1 MSENLRR
8 LRGSI
13 VPVVTPFGD
22 DLSVDHD
29 ALRSLIEW
37 QISQGSHGISVT
49 GTTGEPASLSM
60 EEREAI
66 FETTVSAVGGRVP
79 VVLGTGSTN
88 IDETLRLT
96 HRAEQVGAD
105 AALVI
110 VPYYNRPSQEGLFQH
125 FITVAHS
132 TDLPVIVYNIPGR
145 TAINIEPATLK
156 RIRQACPNVIGVKE
170 SNRDFEEVTRVL
182 DTVGRDFLVYSGI
195 EALCYPMLA
204 LGGSGHISATAN
216 LLPGS
221 VADLYNY
228 CAAGE
233 WEKARDLH
241 FELYALNEVLF
252 IETNPG
258 PVKAAM
264 GMMGKIRPHVR
275 LPLAAVSTE
284 HRHQIAAVM
293 ERYGLLPGDRGVT
306 D

>member
-1 MSENLRR
+1 MSQDISR

-13 VPVVTPFGD
+13 APVVTPFD
-22 DLSVDHD
+22 DNLAVDHH

-37 QISQGSHGISVT
+37 QISEGSHGISVT

-60 EEREAI
+60 DEREAI
-66 FETTVSAVGGRVP
+66 FETTVSAVARRVP

-96 HRAEQVGAD
+96 HRAEELGAD
-105 AALVI
+105 AALII

-125 FITVAHS
+125 FVTVARS
-132 TDLPVIVYNIPGR
+132 TRLPVIVYNIPGR
-145 TAINIEPATLK
+145 TATNIEPSTLK
-156 RIRQACPNVIGVKE
+156 RIRDACPNVIGVKE
-170 SNRDFEEVTRVL
+170 SNRDFEEVTRVW

-204 LGGSGHISATAN
+204 LGGAGHISATAN
-216 LLPGS
+216 LLPGP

-228 CAAGE
+228 CAAGD
-233 WEKARDLH
+233 WERARDLH
-241 FELYALNEVLF
+241 FDLYALNDVLF

-264 GMMGKIRPHVR
+264 GMMGKIRPYVR
-275 LPLAAVSTE
+275 LPLAAVSPE
-284 HRHQIAAVM
+284 HERQLAEVM
-293 ERYGLLPGDRGVT
+293 RRYGLLPGVAD
-306 D
+306 